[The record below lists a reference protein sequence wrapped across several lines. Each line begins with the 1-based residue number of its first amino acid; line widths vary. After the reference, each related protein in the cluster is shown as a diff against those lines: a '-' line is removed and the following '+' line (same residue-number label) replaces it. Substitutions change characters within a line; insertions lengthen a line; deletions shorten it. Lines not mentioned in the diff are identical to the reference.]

1 MPEIDI
7 GAYRRYMQELI
18 VEALQNSDGS
28 TDQITEF
35 LRSKR
40 ISGLLVRNKKEK
52 QRALEDARLAF
63 EKNSHWPVE
72 IIISHLGVERSA
84 IQDFI

>member
-1 MPEIDI
+1 MPELDI

-18 VEALQNSDGS
+18 VEALQNTDGS
-28 TDQITEF
+28 INEITEY

-40 ISGLLVRNKKEK
+40 VSGLLVRNKKEK
-52 QRALEDARLAF
+52 QRALEDARLGF

-84 IQDFI
+84 IKDLI